1 MGKCKILYVV
11 TFITFELIGTKSY
24 KYICLVLGGKDI
36 CLYISKPQYTN
47 MQISSG
53 GRGSCLM
60 CGESCTKHPSLMC
73 HMDWQYCY
81 QTTPP
86 PHTNLLESRSPHSC
100 ITCKTN
106 KTLTA

>member
-1 MGKCKILYVV
+1 ML
-11 TFITFELIGTKSY
+11 TFIIFELKGTKSY

-53 GRGSCLM
+53 CRGSCLM

-86 PHTNLLESRSPHSC
+86 LTPTSLKVGQHIVVLLVKQTKHLPPKLH
-100 ITCKTN
+100 
-106 KTLTA
+106 